1 MVSEIK
7 ISTQKELAFGT
18 TLLGN
23 EEAGS
28 NTGTVQLHLRHG
40 FDATGSAEAGMV
52 LQSYLN
58 Q

>member
-1 MVSEIK
+1 MVFEIK
-7 ISTQKELAFGT
+7 ISTQKKLAFGT
-18 TLLGN
+18 KNGN

-28 NTGTVQLHLRHG
+28 NTGKVQLHLWHG